1 MNTMKKTLS
10 ALAAV
15 LALAASGMEW
25 SFDGPEP
32 LRSEDGK
39 TVLTGSVTV
48 AEKAGITGNAL
59 RFDGK
64 TDFLELAL
72 TGDNRPRRE
81 MTLSFWVRPEE
92 GCTVLP
98 IVRSPRRDVT
108 FNGTPGFFWFEV
120 HTADGPADLQR
131 LRESA
136 AAQARGVAPFRAGL
150 RPDGAG
156 GLCRRQAGR
165 TGGNGRCARRAAFLR
180 RALAD
185 RRQALRSGWQELRL
199 LPRAAGRFQAASGRA
214 ARFPGGGGAAAA
226 TAARSRR
233 GPVEAGAGEGAPG

>member
-120 HTADGPADLQR
+120 HTADGRQIYNGCANPQR
-131 LRESA
+131 LKPGEWHH
-136 AAQARGVAPFRAGL
+136 F
-150 RPDGAG
+150 
-156 GLCRRQAGR
+156 
-165 TGGNGRCARRAAFLR
+165 
-180 RALAD
+180 AL
-185 RRQALRSGWQELRL
+185 
-199 LPRAAGRFQAASGRA
+199 
-214 ARFPGGGGAAAA
+214 
-226 TAARSRR
+226 
-233 GPVEAGAGEGAPG
+233 V

>member
-120 HTADGPADLQR
+120 HTADGRQIYNGCANPQR
-131 LRESA
+131 LKPGEWHHFALVYDRTGLA
-136 AAQARGVAPFRAGL
+136 AYVDGRPAGRAETDGAPGELRFSGVPWRIGGRLYEADGRRRRAGL
-150 RPDGAG
+150 RWDAASEPARSSFRFPSHRFPRWNGF
-156 GLCRRQAGR
+156 CR
-165 TGGNGRCARRAAFLR
+165 TSFSPE
-180 RALAD
+180 
-185 RRQALRSGWQELRL
+185 RSGRL
-199 LPRAAGRFQAASGRA
+199 
-214 ARFPGGGGAAAA
+214 
-226 TAARSRR
+226 
-233 GPVEAGAGEGAPG
+233 